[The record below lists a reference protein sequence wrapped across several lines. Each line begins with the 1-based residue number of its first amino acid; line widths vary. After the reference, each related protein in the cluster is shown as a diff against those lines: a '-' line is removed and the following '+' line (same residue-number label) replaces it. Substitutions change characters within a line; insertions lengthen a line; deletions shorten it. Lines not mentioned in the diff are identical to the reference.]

1 MKPHQTFITNI
12 IGYVKRRM
20 IIGAIHRHAI
30 TKTVTTYADGRGKT
44 TRYHLEGT
52 AATTPHLV
60 GLLRSIGYTS
70 AQADGI
76 SCMMDADNP
85 QTFDPPVLPWDMKDQ
100 RARF

>member
-1 MKPHQTFITNI
+1 MKPHQTFVTNT

-60 GLLRSIGYTS
+60 GLLTSIGYTR

-76 SCMMDADNP
+76 TKMVDGDFP
-85 QTFDPPVLPWDMKDQ
+85 PTFEPPVLPWERQ
-100 RARF
+100 HNGARF

>member
-1 MKPHQTFITNI
+1 MQPHQTFITNI

-20 IIGAIHRHAI
+20 VIGDIHRHAI
-30 TKTVTTYADGRGKT
+30 SKTVTTYADGRGKT

-52 AATTPHLV
+52 GATTPHLV
-60 GLLRSIGYTS
+60 GLLTSIGYTS

-85 QTFDPPVLPWDMKDQ
+85 QTFDPPVLPWDRTERKT
-100 RARF
+100 RF